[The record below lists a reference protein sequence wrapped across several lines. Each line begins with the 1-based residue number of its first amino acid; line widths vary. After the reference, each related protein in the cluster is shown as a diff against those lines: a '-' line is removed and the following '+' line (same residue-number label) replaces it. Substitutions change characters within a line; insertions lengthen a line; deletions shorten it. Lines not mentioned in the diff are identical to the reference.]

1 MRFIICLPA
10 VLALLTAQPGTA
22 LASKYP
28 LVIDTDSISL
38 ATVSDA
44 AEKRFGKTVLIE
56 PDGISQVVVHGID
69 LESMTMGEFQAALSR
84 NKLTAIESEHT
95 LLIARFA
102 SARQASVIH
111 DVDTHYDEWQWVT
124 MVMETGK
131 ISAPRLVPLL
141 RPLVQQ
147 EGHFSGNATAN
158 SIIVT
163 APFGVIRRLHQI
175 VEALNSNVD

>member
-102 SARQASVIH
+102 SAS
-111 DVDTHYDEWQWVT
+111 
-124 MVMETGK
+124 K